1 MILADELD
9 ATSLLNWPNAMDS
22 NVLDATT
29 RSLRWR
35 HEFESSWG
43 CKTTLNPFGRQEL

>member
-43 CKTTLNPFGRQEL
+43 CKMPLTPNGEPAL